1 MTKTKISSGW
11 TQQQSGR
18 YKEKQQYGKQNS
30 IRTAQKRKNM
40 KDLSNLRDYGKG
52 PNTKVL
58 KTKKTQRNNA

>member
-1 MTKTKISSGW
+1 
-11 TQQQSGR
+11 
-18 YKEKQQYGKQNS
+18 
-30 IRTAQKRKNM
+30 M